1 MVKFVV
7 SQDIQEII
15 REYNTTRNISE
26 GDDGYIGS
34 ESESIEHLQLVHIIS
49 ALQSTAQLVNKWKYS
64 LSNILK
70 TTSLYI
76 PPIEKPKPVNTYSDM
91 LISDT

>member
-15 REYNTTRNISE
+15 REYNKTRNLSE

-34 ESESIEHLQLVHIIS
+34 ESESIEHLQLVHIVS
-49 ALQSTAQLVNKWKYS
+49 ALQSIAQLVNKWKYS

-76 PPIEKPKPVNTYSDM
+76 QPIEKPEPVSPHSYI
-91 LISDT
+91 LISDS